1 MELKIEYL
9 PIKALK
15 PYEKNTRKHQKK
27 DVDNIARSIEKYGM
41 CDAIGIWGEQNI
53 IVEGHGRMMACKQLG
68 MTEVPCVRLD
78 HLTDEQRREYAI
90 AHNATAEL
98 SEWDLDILPDELAE
112 LDLSVF
118 DFDFGIEDEEEETEI
133 VEDEAPEV
141 DEDAEP
147 IAKLGDIW
155 QLGRHRLMCGD
166 STDKATVEMLM
177 DGKKADMVFT
187 DPPYG
192 MKKEADGVLNDNLN
206 YDDLL
211 EFNKKWIPLTFANT
225 KENGSWYCWGIDEP
239 LMDVYSH
246 ILKPM
251 QRENKITFR
260 NFITWKKENDNPTML
275 FNGACSSNNRSFY
288 TNEKCLFV
296 MCGVQGF
303 NNNKDHYDETFEAVR
318 SYLENEAKRV
328 NLTSKTLTQIT
339 GVQMY
344 GHWFTKSQFTIIPEV
359 HYKKLQAYYN
369 GDAFCMDYNELKN
382 LFDKDQHETLKEAV
396 MAKRAYFDGTASQ
409 CIDVW
414 VHDVTSQKERELS
427 GGHATPKPIE
437 LCGRAIKTSSRES
450 ETVLDVFGG
459 SGSTLIACEQLNRTC
474 YMMEL
479 DPKYCD
485 VIIKRWET
493 LTGEKAVLIND

>member
-27 DVDNIARSIEKYGM
+27 DVDNIARSIEKFGM
-41 CDAIGIWGEQNI
+41 NDPIGIWKDNI
-53 IVEGHGRMMACKQLG
+53 IVEGHGRMLACKQLG

-112 LDLSVF
+112 LDLSAF
-118 DFDFGIEDEEEETEI
+118 DFDFGIEDEAEETEI

-147 IAKLGDIW
+147 ITKLGDIW

-166 STDKATVEMLM
+166 STDKATVELLM

-192 MKKEADGVLNDNLN
+192 MKKESDGILNDNLN

-239 LMDVYSH
+239 LMDIYSH

-251 QRENKITFR
+251 AKKNEITFR
-260 NFITWKKENDNPTML
+260 NLITWDKGHGQGQNAEGFMMYPIAD
-275 FNGACSSNNRSFY
+275 
-288 TNEKCLFV
+288 EKCLFV
-296 MCGVQGF
+296 VRGIQCLTLNADQYWEEYEPIR
-303 NNNKDHYDETFEAVR
+303 KYLYDERIKCGWDIPTMKTIAGHSDKSR
-318 SYLENEAKRV
+318 DHW
-328 NLTSKTLTQIT
+328 TSKSQWNLPTKDVYEKFQAWARNN
-339 GVQMY
+339 GV
-344 GHWFTKSQFTIIPEV
+344 K
-359 HYKKLQAYYN
+359 
-369 GDAFCMDYNELKN
+369 AFEREYESLRREYES
-382 LFDKDQHETLKEAV
+382 L
-396 MAKRAYFDGTASQ
+396 RAYFDNTHDNMNNVWHFDRTSAS
-409 CIDVW
+409 
-414 VHDVTSQKERELS
+414 ERELT
-427 GGHATPKPIE
+427 GGHATPKPIA
-437 LCGRAIKTSSRES
+437 LCSRAIKSSCRENES
-450 ETVLDVFGG
+450 VLDVFGG
-459 SGSTLIACEQLNRTC
+459 SGSTLIACEQLGRTC

-479 DPKYCD
+479 DEKYCD

-493 LTGEKAVLIND
+493 LTGEKAVLING